1 MTVEVS
7 RLAGADIGPVLGDL
21 ARLRIEVFRAFPYLY
36 DGDLDYEARY
46 LQEYARAAD
55 SVLVIAA
62 QGSRIVGAATAAP
75 MTHQKAEFRAPFEKR
90 GIDTGHLF
98 YFGES
103 VLLPEFRG
111 QGIGHAFFDHRE
123 AHAVQSGASAACFA
137 AVVRGDDHP
146 ARPPNYRPLD
156 KFWSGR
162 GYARIE
168 GLQTGL
174 SWLDLGEASES
185 EKTMQ
190 YWLRQ
195 W

>member
-1 MTVEVS
+1 MSVEVC
-7 RLAGADIGPVLGDL
+7 RLAGADIGPVLCDL

-36 DGDLDYEARY
+36 DGDFDYEARY
-46 LQEYARAAD
+46 LQEYAAAPN
-55 SVLVIAA
+55 SLLVIAA
-62 QGSRIVGAATAAP
+62 EGSRIVGAATAAP
-75 MTHQKAEFRAPFEKR
+75 MQHQKAEFRAPFEQR
-90 GIDTGHLF
+90 GLDTRLLF

-111 QGIGHAFFDHRE
+111 QGIGHAFFHHRE
-123 AHAVQSGASAACFA
+123 AHAAECGAAAASFA
-137 AVVRGDDHP
+137 AVVRAEDHP
-146 ARPPNYRPLD
+146 AKPAGYRSLD
-156 KFWSGR
+156 GFWTGR
-162 GYARIE
+162 GYSRIE

-174 SWLDLGEASES
+174 SWLDLGENEES